1 MRFYSKMSLE
11 IAPSDRSPERNLLC
25 AILLR
30 AWADLDSNHRITQTE
45 AFNWIDLR
53 FSKGEWSFAWLCE
66 KLDLQACQVRKK
78 MLEIPFYQSVQKVQA
93 DRYDKKKSIVQ
104 SSY

>member
-1 MRFYSKMSLE
+1 MRLFSQMSLSMVQE
-11 IAPSDRSPERNLLC
+11 ERSPERNLLC

-30 AWADLDSNHRITQTE
+30 AWADLDSNHRITQAE
-45 AFNWIDLR
+45 AYNWIDLR
-53 FSKGEWSFAWLCE
+53 YSKGEWSFSWVCE
-66 KLDLQACQVRKK
+66 KLDLEACQVRKK

-93 DRYDKKKSIVQ
+93 DRYDKKKSIVR